1 MIYPRR
7 RKPATFSLYRSQRDA
22 ARWSRQITTMIS
34 KDGARLPGARG
45 AMQTITSQDASRRGE
60 REPLWTLFR
69 VVFGLSALSWGGLA
83 LMAQLENHYVERKGR
98 LSRVAFSDLIALAWM
113 VPGPVG
119 CNVAVQLGHSLRGR
133 AGAWIAGIASV
144 LPFFMLMTLFAIFYR
159 TPLVRA
165 AASQTLLNHFSV
177 VLATLIAITWYK
189 QTRALVRGKLE
200 WIATVLGCVAL
211 FYARSPAA
219 YVVMLGAAFGTG
231 WLVSPVR
238 STPVVVSFARG
249 DWQMLSA
256 LCALLVLF
264 ALPLPHRYDLALLW
278 PRLAGAGMTLF
289 GGGFSALPV
298 LKTLFVTPAIGVS
311 DNDFTLAFSL
321 SPLSPGPLL
330 NVVPFFGYL
339 VDGWAGALIAT
350 LALFVPSGCL
360 VVLAQRHLHQLKANP
375 RFEHGMRIL
384 RAVTTAFLAVAVL
397 RIAAHVPFS
406 PVYLMTALFSA
417 MCFAKLKVPV
427 YVVYGTVAVVCGLW
441 FAYGAL
447 I

>member
-1 MIYPRR
+1 MIP
-7 RKPATFSLYRSQRDA
+7 
-22 ARWSRQITTMIS
+22 
-34 KDGARLPGARG
+34 KDGARTPGTRG
-45 AMQTITSQDASRRGE
+45 AMQTITSQDAARRGN

-69 VVFGLSALSWGGLA
+69 VVCGLSALSWGGLA
-83 LMAQLENHYVERKGR
+83 LMAQLENHYVEREGR

-119 CNVAVQLGHSLRGR
+119 CNVAVQLGHTLRGR
-133 AGAWIAGIASV
+133 AGAWVAGAASV
-144 LPFFMLMTLFAIFYR
+144 LPFFLLMTLFAIFYR

-177 VLATLIAITWYK
+177 VLATLIVITWYK

-200 WIATVLGCVAL
+200 WAAALIGCVAL

-219 YVVMLGAAFGTG
+219 YVVMLGAAFGAG

-238 STPVVVSFARG
+238 NSRVVVSIGRG
-249 DWQMLSA
+249 DWHVLMALSV
-256 LCALLVLF
+256 LLVLF
-264 ALPLPHRYDLALLW
+264 AIPLPHRYELALLW

-298 LKTLFVTPAIGVS
+298 LKTLFVTPGIGVS

-339 VDGWAGALIAT
+339 IEGWPGALIAT

-360 VVLAQRHLHQLKANP
+360 VVLAQRHLHQLKANA

-397 RIAAHVPFS
+397 RIAGHVPFK
-406 PVYLMTALFSA
+406 PIYLVTALFSG
-417 MCFAKLKVPV
+417 MGFAKLKMPV
-427 YVVYGTVAVVCGLW
+427 YLVYGAVAAACGLW
-441 FAYGAL
+441 LAYGAAT
-447 I
+447 

>member
-1 MIYPRR
+1 
-7 RKPATFSLYRSQRDA
+7 
-22 ARWSRQITTMIS
+22 
-34 KDGARLPGARG
+34 
-45 AMQTITSQDASRRGE
+45 MQTITSQDAARRGN

-83 LMAQLENHYVERKGR
+83 LMAQLENHYVEREGR

-119 CNVAVQLGHSLRGR
+119 CNVAVQLGHALRGR
-133 AGAWIAGIASV
+133 AGAWVAGAASV
-144 LPFFMLMTLFAIFYR
+144 LPFFVLMTLFAIFYR
-159 TPLVRA
+159 TPIVRA
-165 AASQTLLNHFSV
+165 AASETLLSHFSV

-189 QTRALVRGKLE
+189 QTRALIRGKLE
-200 WIATVLGCVAL
+200 WAAAAIGCVAL

-219 YVVMLGAAFGTG
+219 YVVLLGGAFAAG

-238 STPVVVSFARG
+238 NTRVEVSFARG
-249 DWQMLSA
+249 DWQLVA
-256 LCALLVLF
+256 GLGVLLVLF
-264 ALPLPHRYDLALLW
+264 ALPLPHRYELALLW

-298 LKTLFVTPAIGVS
+298 LKTLFVTPAIGIS

-339 VDGWAGALIAT
+339 VDGWPGALIAT

-397 RIAAHVPFS
+397 RIAGHVPFK
-406 PVYLMTALFSA
+406 PAYLITALFSG

-427 YVVYGTVAVVCGLW
+427 YAVYGTVAVVCGLW
-441 FAYGAL
+441 LAYGA
-447 I
+447 

>member
-1 MIYPRR
+1 
-7 RKPATFSLYRSQRDA
+7 
-22 ARWSRQITTMIS
+22 
-34 KDGARLPGARG
+34 
-45 AMQTITSQDASRRGE
+45 MQTITSQDAARRGE

-83 LMAQLENHYVERKGR
+83 LMAQLENHYVEREGR

-119 CNVAVQLGHSLRGR
+119 CNVAVQLGHALRGR
-133 AGAWIAGIASV
+133 SGAWVAGIASV
-144 LPFFMLMTLFAIFYR
+144 LPFFTLMTLFAIFYR

-200 WIATVLGCVAL
+200 WVAAVLGCVAL

-219 YVVMLGAAFGTG
+219 YVVILGSAFGAG

-238 STPVVVSFARG
+238 NTRVVVSIGRG
-249 DWQMLSA
+249 DWQLLGG
-256 LCALLVLF
+256 LCVLLVLF
-264 ALPLPHRYDLALLW
+264 ALPLPHRYELALLW

-298 LKTLFVTPAIGVS
+298 LKTLFVTPAIGIS

-397 RIAAHVPFS
+397 RIAGHVPLK
-406 PVYLMTALFSA
+406 PVYLVTALFSG
-417 MCFAKLKVPV
+417 MCFAKLKTPV
-427 YVVYGTVAVVCGLW
+427 YVVYGTVAVVCGVWL
-441 FAYGAL
+441 AYGAVP
-447 I
+447 

>member
-1 MIYPRR
+1 
-7 RKPATFSLYRSQRDA
+7 
-22 ARWSRQITTMIS
+22 
-34 KDGARLPGARG
+34 
-45 AMQTITSQDASRRGE
+45 MQTITSQDAVRRGE

-83 LMAQLENHYVERKGR
+83 LMAQLEHHYVEREGR

-119 CNVAVQLGHSLRGR
+119 CNVAVQLGHALRGR
-133 AGAWIAGIASV
+133 SGAWVSGIASV

-159 TPLVRA
+159 SPLVHV

-189 QTRALVRGKLE
+189 QTRALVRGRLE
-200 WIATVLGCVAL
+200 WIAAVLGCVAL
-211 FYARSPAA
+211 FYAHSAAA
-219 YVVMLGAAFGTG
+219 YVVMLGSAFGAG
-231 WLVSPVR
+231 WFVSPVR
-238 STPVVVSFARG
+238 NSRLVVSLRRG

-256 LCALLVLF
+256 LGVLLLLF
-264 ALPLPHRYDLALLW
+264 ALPLPHRYELALLW

-298 LKTLFVTPAIGVS
+298 LKTLFVTPAIGIS

-339 VDGWAGALIAT
+339 VDGWAGAVLAT

-375 RFEHGMRIL
+375 RFEHGMRVL
-384 RAVTTAFLAVAVL
+384 RAMTTAFLVVAVL
-397 RIAAHVPFS
+397 RIAAHVPFQ
-406 PVYLMTALFSA
+406 PVYLLTALFSA
-417 MCFAKLKVPV
+417 TCFGKLKVPV
-427 YVVYGTVAVVCGLW
+427 YIVYGTVAVVCGLW
-441 FAYGAL
+441 LAYDAL
-447 I
+447 P

>member
-1 MIYPRR
+1 MSGVR
-7 RKPATFSLYRSQRDA
+7 T
-22 ARWSRQITTMIS
+22 
-34 KDGARLPGARG
+34 
-45 AMQTITSQDASRRGE
+45 AMYMITSQDAIGRAE

-69 VVFGLSALSWGGLA
+69 VVCGLSALSWGGLA
-83 LMAQLENHYVERKGR
+83 LMAQLENHYVEREGR

-119 CNVAVQLGHSLRGR
+119 CNVAVQVGHALRGR
-133 AGAWIAGIASV
+133 AGAWVAGIASV

-159 TPLVRA
+159 TPFVRA
-165 AASQTLLNHFSV
+165 VASQTLLNHFSV
-177 VLATLIAITWYK
+177 VLGTLIAVTWYK
-189 QTRALVRGKLE
+189 QTRALVRGKVA
-200 WIATVLGCVAL
+200 WIAALLGWVIL

-219 YVVMLGAAFGTG
+219 YVAMLGVAFAVG
-231 WLVSPVR
+231 WFNSPEREARLNISIAR
-238 STPVVVSFARG
+238 SDLQLMA
-249 DWQMLSA
+249 A
-256 LCALLVLF
+256 LCVLLALF
-264 ALPLPHRYDLALLW
+264 AVPLPHRYELALLW

-298 LKTLFVTPAIGVS
+298 LKALFVTPGIGVS

-321 SPLSPGPLL
+321 SPMSPGPLL

-339 VDGWAGALIAT
+339 VDGWPGALIAT

-360 VVLAQRHLHQLKANP
+360 VVLAQRNLHQLKANP

-397 RIAAHVPFS
+397 RIAQRVPLQ
-406 PVYLMTALFSA
+406 PQYVVTALFSC

-427 YVVYGTVAVVCGLW
+427 YIVYGTVAGACGLW
-441 FAYGAL
+441 LAYAA
-447 I
+447 IA

>member
-1 MIYPRR
+1 
-7 RKPATFSLYRSQRDA
+7 
-22 ARWSRQITTMIS
+22 
-34 KDGARLPGARG
+34 
-45 AMQTITSQDASRRGE
+45 MQTTTREDTAGRAE

-69 VVFGLSALSWGGLA
+69 VVCGLSALSWGGLA
-83 LMAQLENHYVERKGR
+83 LMAQLENHYVERERR

-119 CNVAVQLGHSLRGR
+119 CNVAVQLGHALRGR
-133 AGAWIAGIASV
+133 AGAWVAGIASV

-159 TPLVRA
+159 TPFVRA

-177 VLATLIAITWYK
+177 VLATLIALTWYK

-200 WIATVLGCVAL
+200 GIATVFGCVAL

-219 YVVMLGAAFGTG
+219 YVVMLGAAFGVG
-231 WLVSPVR
+231 WFVSPVR
-238 STPVVVSFARG
+238 DSRIAVSIKRG
-249 DWQMLSA
+249 DWQMLAA
-256 LCALLVLF
+256 LGVLLLLF

-298 LKTLFVTPAIGVS
+298 LKTLFVTPATGVS

-339 VDGWAGALIAT
+339 VDGWIGALVAT

-360 VVLAQRHLHQLKANP
+360 VVLAQRHLHQLTANP

-397 RIAAHVPFS
+397 RIVAHVPS
-406 PVYLMTALFSA
+406 EPVYLVTALFSA
-417 MCFAKLKVPV
+417 TCFAKLKVPV
-427 YVVYGTVAVVCGLW
+427 YAVYGTVAVVCGLW
-441 FAYGAL
+441 LAYGAMP
-447 I
+447 

>member
-1 MIYPRR
+1 MNTI
-7 RKPATFSLYRSQRDA
+7 
-22 ARWSRQITTMIS
+22 SRQS
-34 KDGARLPGARG
+34 AA
-45 AMQTITSQDASRRGE
+45 RRGE
-60 REPLWTLFR
+60 RESLWTLFR

-83 LMAQLENHYVERKGR
+83 LMAQLENHYVEREGR
-98 LSRVAFSDLIALAWM
+98 LSHVAFSDLIALAWM

-119 CNVAVQLGHSLRGR
+119 CNVAVQLGHALRGR
-133 AGAWIAGIASV
+133 AGAWVAGTASV

-159 TPLVRA
+159 TPFVRA
-165 AASQTLLNHFSV
+165 AASQTLLDHFSV
-177 VLATLIAITWYK
+177 VLATLIAVTWYK
-189 QTRALVRGKLE
+189 QTRALVRGKFE
-200 WIATVLGCVAL
+200 WLAALAGCVAL
-211 FYARSPAA
+211 AYARSPMA
-219 YVVMLGAAFGTG
+219 YVAMLGAAFAAG
-231 WLVSPVR
+231 WLASPVR
-238 STPVVVSFARG
+238 HARVAVSIARH
-249 DWQMLSA
+249 DWQLLAGLSV
-256 LCALLVLF
+256 LVALF
-264 ALPLPHRYDLALLW
+264 AVPLPHRYDLALLW

-350 LALFVPSGCL
+350 LALFVPSGYL
-360 VVLAQRHLHQLKANP
+360 VVFAQRHLHQLKANP
-375 RFEHGMRIL
+375 RFEAGMRIL

-397 RIAAHVPFS
+397 RIAAHVPLK
-406 PVYLMTALFSA
+406 PAYLVTALFSV

-427 YVVYGTVAVVCGLW
+427 YAVYGTVAAVCGLW

-447 I
+447 V

>member
-1 MIYPRR
+1 
-7 RKPATFSLYRSQRDA
+7 
-22 ARWSRQITTMIS
+22 
-34 KDGARLPGARG
+34 
-45 AMQTITSQDASRRGE
+45 MQTITSQDAVRRGE

-83 LMAQLENHYVERKGR
+83 LMAQLEHHYVEREGR

-119 CNVAVQLGHSLRGR
+119 CNVAVQLGHALRGR
-133 AGAWIAGIASV
+133 SGAWVSGIASV

-159 TPLVRA
+159 SPLVRV

-189 QTRALVRGKLE
+189 QTRALVRGRLE
-200 WIATVLGCVAL
+200 WIAAVLGCVAL
-211 FYARSPAA
+211 FYARSAAA
-219 YVVMLGAAFGTG
+219 YVVMLGAAFGAG
-231 WLVSPVR
+231 WFVSPVR
-238 STPVVVSFARG
+238 DSRLVVSLRRG
-249 DWQMLSA
+249 DWQMLIA
-256 LCALLVLF
+256 LCVLLMLF
-264 ALPLPHRYDLALLW
+264 TLPLPHRYEVALLW

-298 LKTLFVTPAIGVS
+298 LKTLFVTPAVGVS

-339 VDGWAGALIAT
+339 VDGWAGALFAT
-350 LALFVPSGCL
+350 FALFVPSGCL
-360 VVLAQRHLHQLKANP
+360 VVLAQRHLHQLKANL

-384 RAVTTAFLAVAVL
+384 RAMTTAFLVVAVL
-397 RIAAHVPFS
+397 RIAAHVPFK
-406 PVYLMTALFSA
+406 PVYLLTALFSA
-417 MCFAKLKVPV
+417 MCFGKLKVPV
-427 YVVYGTVAVVCGLW
+427 YIVYGTVAVVCGLW
-441 FAYGAL
+441 MAYGAL
-447 I
+447 P

>member
-1 MIYPRR
+1 MH
-7 RKPATFSLYRSQRDA
+7 
-22 ARWSRQITTMIS
+22 
-34 KDGARLPGARG
+34 
-45 AMQTITSQDASRRGE
+45 TITSHEAARRGE
-60 REPLWTLFR
+60 REPLWTLFK
-69 VVFGLSALSWGGLA
+69 VVLGLSALSWGGLA
-83 LMAQLENHYVERKGR
+83 LMAQLENHYVEREAR

-119 CNVAVQLGHSLRGR
+119 CNVAVQLGHALRGR
-133 AGAWIAGIASV
+133 AGAWVAGIASV
-144 LPFFMLMTLFAIFYR
+144 LPFFTLMTLFAIFYR

-165 AASQTLLNHFSV
+165 ASSQILLNHFSV
-177 VLATLIAITWYK
+177 VLATLIAITWFK
-189 QTRALVRGKLE
+189 QMRALVRGKLE
-200 WIATVLGCVAL
+200 WSAAVLGCVAL

-219 YVVMLGAAFGTG
+219 YVLMLGAAFGTG
-231 WLVSPVR
+231 WIASPVR
-238 STPVVVSFARG
+238 DSHIVVSLARG
-249 DWQMLSA
+249 DWQVLASLSVF
-256 LCALLVLF
+256 LVLF
-264 ALPLPHRYDLALLW
+264 ALPLPHRYELALLW

-298 LKTLFVTPAIGVS
+298 LKTLFVTPAIGIS

-360 VVLAQRHLHQLKANP
+360 VVVAQRHLHQLKANP

-397 RIAAHVPFS
+397 RIAVRVPLE
-406 PVYLMTALFSA
+406 PVYLLTALFSGI
-417 MCFAKLKVPV
+417 CFAKLKLPV
-427 YVVYGTVAVVCGLW
+427 YAVYGTVAAACGLW
-441 FAYGAL
+441 LAHGAL
-447 I
+447 H

>member
-1 MIYPRR
+1 M
-7 RKPATFSLYRSQRDA
+7 
-22 ARWSRQITTMIS
+22 
-34 KDGARLPGARG
+34 PGARD
-45 AMQTITSQDASRRGE
+45 AMQTITSQDSATRGE

-69 VVFGLSALSWGGLA
+69 VVLGLSAVSWGGLA
-83 LMAQLENHYVERKGR
+83 LMAQLEHHYVEREGR

-119 CNVAVQLGHSLRGR
+119 CNVAVQLGHALRGR
-133 AGAWIAGIASV
+133 AGAWVAGIASV
-144 LPFFMLMTLFAIFYR
+144 LPFFTLMTLFAIFYR

-177 VLATLIAITWYK
+177 VLATLIAVTWYK
-189 QTRALVRGKLE
+189 QTRTLVRGKLE
-200 WIATVLGCVAL
+200 WLAAGLGCVAL

-219 YVVMLGAAFGTG
+219 YVVMLGAAFGAG
-231 WLVSPVR
+231 WVVSPIR
-238 STPVVVSFARG
+238 HARLDVSLKRG
-249 DWQMLSA
+249 DWQMLAA
-256 LCALLVLF
+256 LCVLLAVF

-339 VDGWAGALIAT
+339 VDGWVGALIAT

-360 VVLAQRHLHQLKANP
+360 VVLAQRHLHQLKTNP

-384 RAVTTAFLAVAVL
+384 RAATTAFLAVAVL
-397 RIAAHVPFS
+397 RIAAHVPFK
-406 PVYLMTALFSA
+406 PEYLMTALFSG

-427 YVVYGTVAVVCGLW
+427 YAVYATVAVGCGLW
-441 FAYGAL
+441 FTFGTL
-447 I
+447 P

>member
-1 MIYPRR
+1 
-7 RKPATFSLYRSQRDA
+7 
-22 ARWSRQITTMIS
+22 
-34 KDGARLPGARG
+34 
-45 AMQTITSQDASRRGE
+45 MQTITNQDAARRGE

-69 VVFGLSALSWGGLA
+69 VVCGLSALSWGGLA
-83 LMAQLENHYVERKGR
+83 LMAQLENHYVEREGR

-119 CNVAVQLGHSLRGR
+119 CNVAVQLGHALRGR
-133 AGAWIAGIASV
+133 AGAWVAGVASV

-200 WIATVLGCVAL
+200 WVAAVLGCVGL

-219 YVVMLGAAFGTG
+219 YVVMLGAAFGSG
-231 WLVSPVR
+231 WLVSPAR
-238 STPVVVSFARG
+238 NTRIELSIERG
-249 DWQMLSA
+249 DWQMPAA
-256 LCALLVLF
+256 LCVLLAIF
-264 ALPLPHRYDLALLW
+264 ALPLPHRYELALLW

-339 VDGWAGALIAT
+339 VDGWLGALIAT

-384 RAVTTAFLAVAVL
+384 RAVTTAFLAVACCAS
-397 RIAAHVPFS
+397 RG
-406 PVYLMTALFSA
+406 
-417 MCFAKLKVPV
+417 MCRSNP
-427 YVVYGTVAVVCGLW
+427 C
-441 FAYGAL
+441 
-447 I
+447 IC

>member
-1 MIYPRR
+1 
-7 RKPATFSLYRSQRDA
+7 
-22 ARWSRQITTMIS
+22 
-34 KDGARLPGARG
+34 
-45 AMQTITSQDASRRGE
+45 MQTITSHDAARRGK

-83 LMAQLENHYVERKGR
+83 LMAQLENHYVEREGR

-119 CNVAVQLGHSLRGR
+119 CNVAVQLGHTLRGR
-133 AGAWIAGIASV
+133 AGAWVAGVASV
-144 LPFFMLMTLFAIFYR
+144 LPFFTLMTLFAIFYR
-159 TPLVRA
+159 TPIVRA

-189 QTRALVRGKLE
+189 QTRALVQGKLE
-200 WIATVLGCVAL
+200 WSAAVLGSIAL
-211 FYARSPAA
+211 FYAHSPIA

-231 WLVSPVR
+231 WLTSPER
-238 STPVVVSFARG
+238 DSRIVVSFARR
-249 DWQMLSA
+249 DWQILA
-256 LCALLVLF
+256 VLGAFLVVF
-264 ALPLPHRYDLALLW
+264 VLPLPHRYELALLW

-298 LKTLFVTPAIGVS
+298 LKTLFVTPVIGIS

-339 VDGWAGALIAT
+339 VDGWVGALVAT

-360 VVLAQRHLHQLKANP
+360 VVLAQRHLHELKANP

-397 RIAAHVPFS
+397 RIAGRVPLN
-406 PVYLMTALFSA
+406 PVYLITALFSG
-417 MCFAKLKVPV
+417 MCFAKLKTPV

-441 FAYGAL
+441 LAYGASV
-447 I
+447 